1 MITYSGYTIRGQVK
15 KIMSRTEFHAICIH
29 QLLPGNI
36 QQRKDLA
43 KLLRVNNGVTYNAPI
58 T

>member
-15 KIMSRTEFHAICIH
+15 KIMSRTEFHAVCIH

-36 QQRKDLA
+36 Q
-43 KLLRVNNGVTYNAPI
+43 LLELSMSISMSGEMVLFF
-58 T
+58 